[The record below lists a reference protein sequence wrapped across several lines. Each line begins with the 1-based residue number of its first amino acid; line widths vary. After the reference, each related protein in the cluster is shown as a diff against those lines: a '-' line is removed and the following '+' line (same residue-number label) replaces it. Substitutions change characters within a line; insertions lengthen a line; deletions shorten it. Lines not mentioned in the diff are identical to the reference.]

1 MDCFDLLAVQG
12 TLKSLLQH
20 HSPKALILWHSAFF
34 MVQLSHPYM
43 TTGKTIALT
52 IQTFVSKVM
61 SLLSNTLSRFVIA
74 FLPRSKHLLIL
85 WLQSPSAVI
94 LEPKEITSV
103 IASIFSLSICLEV
116 LGPDATILVFCWVSS
131 QLSHSPLSSS
141 IGSLVPLYFLPLK
154 WHHLISEVIDISA
167 KCLCLQQCW
176 FCEIPQMWTW
186 LPLTMK
192 WTVPQNSFEM
202 LLLVSYSDGCHFNAS
217 PNELRP
223 ETCQLPLINLPAS
236 GLPCTIPQE

>member
-1 MDCFDLLAVQG
+1 MNPPQVYMCSPSWTLLPPPSPFHPSRSAQC
-12 TLKSLLQH
+12 T
-20 HSPKALILWHSAFF
+20 SPK
-34 MVQLSHPYM
+34 HP
-43 TTGKTIALT
+43 
-52 IQTFVSKVM
+52 VSC
-61 SLLSNTLSRFVIA
+61 I
-74 FLPRSKHLLIL
+74 
-85 WLQSPSAVI
+85 
-94 LEPKEITSV
+94 E
-103 IASIFSLSICLEV
+103 
-116 LGPDATILVFCWVSS
+116 CWVLN
-131 QLSHSPLSSS
+131 QIFHSPLSLSS
-141 IGSLVPLYFLPLK
+141 RVSLVPLYFLPLK